1 MGQSMKFLIAI
12 IKPLTLDGILDAL
25 TRIGVEA
32 ITVSEARDYGQ
43 KGHTEIYR
51 GAEYTAR
58 YLPMLRIE
66 IAIPSDQVKTVAE
79 AIVGA
84 AKKSWIGDCKIFVFD
99 LADEFLLHTTKNAD
113 IVPRQ
118 AA

>member
-43 KGHTEIYR
+43 KGHTEIS
-51 GAEYTAR
+51 
-58 YLPMLRIE
+58 M
-66 IAIPSDQVKTVAE
+66 S
-79 AIVGA
+79 
-84 AKKSWIGDCKIFVFD
+84 
-99 LADEFLLHTTKNAD
+99 
-113 IVPRQ
+113 
-118 AA
+118 